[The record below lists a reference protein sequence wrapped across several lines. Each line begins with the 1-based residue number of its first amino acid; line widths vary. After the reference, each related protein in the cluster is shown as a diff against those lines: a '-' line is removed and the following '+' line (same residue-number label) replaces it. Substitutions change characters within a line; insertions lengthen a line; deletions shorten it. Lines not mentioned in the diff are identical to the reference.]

1 MHHHVPAAGDETSTL
16 MAALER
22 NRRTF
27 VWKCSGVDAAGFRS
41 TTAASDMT
49 LAGLM
54 KHLALVEDHYFTH
67 QLQGRPMPAPWDL
80 VDFDVDPSWEWRTAV
95 TDDPEEVRTLWLA
108 SVRRS
113 RAATEEALA
122 DRGIDGLVT
131 MHRSDGSTFSLRRV
145 LVDMVEEYARHT
157 GHADLLREAVD
168 GVVGEGPPAD
178 FPSVV

>member
-1 MHHHVPAAGDETSTL
+1 MDHHVPAAGDETSTL
-16 MAALER
+16 VAALER

-27 VWKCSGVDAAGFRS
+27 AWKCSGLDATGFRS

-67 QLQGRPMPAPWDL
+67 QLRGRPMPPPWDA
-80 VDFDVDPSWEWRTAV
+80 VDFDVDPSWEWRTAL
-95 TDDPEEVRTLWLA
+95 TDDPEAVHALWLA

-113 RAATEEALA
+113 RAATAQALA
-122 DRGIDGLVT
+122 DGGLDGLVAEL
-131 MHRSDGSTFSLRRV
+131 RSDGSTFSLRRV

-168 GVVGEGPPAD
+168 GTVGEGAPVD
-178 FPSVV
+178 FPPVV